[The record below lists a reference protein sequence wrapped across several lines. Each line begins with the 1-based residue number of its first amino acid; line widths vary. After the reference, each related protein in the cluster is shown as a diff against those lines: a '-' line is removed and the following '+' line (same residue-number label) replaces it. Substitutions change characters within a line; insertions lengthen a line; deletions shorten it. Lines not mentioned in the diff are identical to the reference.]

1 MINQQRI
8 NGYAH
13 MAINDG
19 LDYHMYVEWLRSLV
33 VGGIAEH
40 IQVTE
45 LQYSELLASHYI
57 NA

>member
-1 MINQQRI
+1 MTNQQRI
-8 NGYAH
+8 NGYASE
-13 MAINDG
+13 AINDG
-19 LDYHMYVEWLRSLV
+19 LDYHMYVDWLRSLV

-40 IQVTE
+40 NQLTE